1 MARMDRVN
9 ELQQPG
15 EVKAHVEIYSDG
27 ACRGNPGPG
36 GWGTLLR
43 MNQHERELRGS
54 ERLTTNNRMEMTAAL
69 EGLKALTRS
78 CRVDVYTDSRYLC
91 DGMSSWMSGWK
102 RKGWLKVDST
112 QIKNVDLWLELDRLS
127 QKHEVL
133 WHWVRGHAGHVDN
146 ERVDR
151 LANRAIDELLRGG
164 A

>member
-1 MARMDRVN
+1 MPQQN
-9 ELQQPG
+9 E
-15 EVKAHVEIYSDG
+15 VTCRVEIYSDG

-69 EGLKALTRS
+69 EGLKALTRP

-91 DGMSSWMSGWK
+91 DGMSSWMAGWK
-102 RKGWLKVDST
+102 RKGWLKADSV
-112 QIKNVDLWLELDRLS
+112 QIKNVDLWLELDRMA
-127 QKHEVL
+127 QHHQVV
-133 WHWVRGHAGHVDN
+133 WHWVRGHAGHVEN

>member
-1 MARMDRVN
+1 MN